1 MQMDALNKLAS
12 AAPPMPKDGVA
23 TTARAQ
29 STDLTKPTLDP
40 VPYADAEIKTT
51 PRRASES
58 DGGVER
64 IRKRLAQPPP
74 GHP

>member
-1 MQMDALNKLAS
+1 
-12 AAPPMPKDGVA
+12 MPKDGVA
-23 TTARAQ
+23 TTSRAQ

-40 VPYADAEIKTT
+40 LPYADAEIKRLREELAKAT
-51 PRRASES
+51 AEL
-58 DGGVER
+58 ER